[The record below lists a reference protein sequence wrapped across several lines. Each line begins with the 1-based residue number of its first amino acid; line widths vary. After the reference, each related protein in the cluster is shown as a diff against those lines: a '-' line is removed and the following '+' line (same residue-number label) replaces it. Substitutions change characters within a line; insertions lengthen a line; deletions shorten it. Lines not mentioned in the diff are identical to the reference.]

1 LDNLRSLHWK
11 FSKPLTFYGI
21 CELCEFRERE
31 TNTFRRWTEQKYS
44 FTQKG
49 EATKCED
56 QGNGSKSDFRR
67 RKCPETTSSDGK
79 HKINRSPARVVFQ
92 VAGKILQDEFTKI
105 HGAASRSRRAY
116 YEITWESSMSP
127 RIWLKLGEI
136 IVPILLAIIIF
147 VSWQA
152 DRRDRAA
159 LAAQLA
165 AAQKTIADATASQH
179 NRDTLLNQTLAQIND
194 QKQATLTT
202 AQILNSLQAAMSL
215 PSPITQKTNSSPT
228 TLPASLSASATSQQS
243 SSSAT
248 NLSSQLPNNP
258 TPKPAQS
265 PQTDATLP
273 AADLKPLYD
282 FALDCKACQAKLT
295 ASQSD
300 LADEKTKTAALIK
313 ERDAALTAAKGGST
327 LRRIARAAKWFAI
340 GAAAGAVAALAAAK
354 TSH

>member
-1 LDNLRSLHWK
+1 
-11 FSKPLTFYGI
+11 
-21 CELCEFRERE
+21 
-31 TNTFRRWTEQKYS
+31 
-44 FTQKG
+44 
-49 EATKCED
+49 
-56 QGNGSKSDFRR
+56 
-67 RKCPETTSSDGK
+67 
-79 HKINRSPARVVFQ
+79 
-92 VAGKILQDEFTKI
+92 
-105 HGAASRSRRAY
+105 
-116 YEITWESSMSP
+116 MSP